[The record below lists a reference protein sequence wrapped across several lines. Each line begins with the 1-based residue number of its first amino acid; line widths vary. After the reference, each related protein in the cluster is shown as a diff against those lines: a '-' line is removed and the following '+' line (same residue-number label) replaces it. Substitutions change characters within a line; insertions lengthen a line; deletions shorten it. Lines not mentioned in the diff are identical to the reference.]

1 MKLFKITTLAI
12 AALFMASCDDTTD
25 SIGQSVTNRVDG
37 LNISDARY
45 NVITE
50 SAATGSVL
58 SNNSNGIIGMV
69 KDPETGNYVTGNY
82 MAQFST
88 LASFEL
94 DTLDYIR
101 YAHGGEYENGVYKG
115 GRVTADSCY
124 LLVNYESSYGDTL
137 APMKVTAY
145 EMSKPMEEGQNYYS
159 DFDPIAKGYVNTA
172 NSYKAST
179 TYTLKNKYF
188 KIYLNKRYTAKDGT
202 QYDNYGAY
210 LMTMRKDHPEYFKNN
225 YQFVHNVCPGFYIKH
240 EAGIGNVAKVNIM
253 QLVFCWERWKN
264 IKSYDGLRDSTEK
277 RNYSYPFFS
286 TQEVLQTNYIESDQ
300 NSINNMLTQT
310 NCTYLKSPAGI
321 YTTATL
327 PVEDIMRGH
336 ENDTLAL
343 ASVTFPRMNN
353 QESDDEY
360 TFTTPANILMIPVDS
375 LTSFFEHG
383 NITNYRTSYTA
394 AFNSS
399 STSTPKNAYTFNNIG
414 NLITEM
420 YKVPVAKRTANWNK
434 VALLPVS
441 ISYVTRDNY
450 QYVSKITHD
459 MGLSTTRLF
468 RGDNSTDS
476 EGKPA
481 SPIQIK
487 VIYSKFKE

>member
-172 NSYKAST
+172 NSYKASA

-188 KIYLNKRYTAKDGT
+188 KIYLNKRYTAST
-202 QYDNYGAY
+202 EQQYD
-210 LMTMRKDHPEYFKNN
+210 
-225 YQFVHNVCPGFYIKH
+225 V
-240 EAGIGNVAKVNIM
+240 
-253 QLVFCWERWKN
+253 
-264 IKSYDGLRDSTEK
+264 
-277 RNYSYPFFS
+277 
-286 TQEVLQTNYIESDQ
+286 
-300 NSINNMLTQT
+300 
-310 NCTYLKSPAGI
+310 
-321 YTTATL
+321 
-327 PVEDIMRGH
+327 
-336 ENDTLAL
+336 
-343 ASVTFPRMNN
+343 
-353 QESDDEY
+353 
-360 TFTTPANILMIPVDS
+360 
-375 LTSFFEHG
+375 
-383 NITNYRTSYTA
+383 
-394 AFNSS
+394 
-399 STSTPKNAYTFNNIG
+399 
-414 NLITEM
+414 
-420 YKVPVAKRTANWNK
+420 
-434 VALLPVS
+434 
-441 ISYVTRDNY
+441 
-450 QYVSKITHD
+450 
-459 MGLSTTRLF
+459 
-468 RGDNSTDS
+468 
-476 EGKPA
+476 
-481 SPIQIK
+481 
-487 VIYSKFKE
+487 